1 MRVPYLLSLVALYSN
16 GLPLAMISPF
26 IKQINKVNQPI
37 SIVLC
42 QTSHPGNIGATAR
55 AMKNMALEKLVLIE
69 PLNFPSPQATER
81 ASGADDVLTNAKVCK
96 TLEEGVAHCQWLFG
110 TSARSRAF
118 PWPQLTPK
126 QAAEKILEL
135 RAKGESVGVMFGN
148 EQSGLSNEQLQHC
161 DFHIAIPANP
171 EFSSLNLGSAVQI
184 IAYEIYQAIL
194 NRAETKSTPMTD
206 FGNKATQEEVAGLL
220 EHFEHTAVEIG
231 FLDPKHPKKLL
242 PRLKRLFV
250 KAQLE
255 KEEVNLLRGFLKL
268 VRK

>member
-1 MRVPYLLSLVALYSN
+1 
-16 GLPLAMISPF
+16 MIYPF

-55 AMKNMALEKLVLIE
+55 AMKNMGLEQLVLIE
-69 PLNFPSPQATER
+69 PLNFPSPTATER
-81 ASGADDVLTNAKVCK
+81 ASGADDVLANAKVC
-96 TLEEGVAHCQWLFG
+96 TSLEEGVAHCQWLFG

-126 QAAEKILEL
+126 QAAQKILEFSN
-135 RAKGESVGVMFGN
+135 KGETIGVMFGN
-148 EQSGLSNEQLQHC
+148 EQSGLSNDQLQHC
-161 DFHIAIPANP
+161 DFHIAIPSNP
-171 EFSSLNLGSAVQI
+171 EFSSLNLSQAVQI
-184 IAYEIYQAIL
+184 ISYEIYQAIL
-194 NRAETKSTPMTD
+194 NQIEIKPAPITD
-206 FGNKATQEEVAGLL
+206 FGTKATQEEVAGLL
-220 EHFEHTAVEIG
+220 DHFERIAVEIG

-268 VRK
+268 ATPAKISKP

>member
-1 MRVPYLLSLVALYSN
+1 M
-16 GLPLAMISPF
+16 GLE
-26 IKQINKVNQPI
+26 Q
-37 SIVLC
+37 
-42 QTSHPGNIGATAR
+42 
-55 AMKNMALEKLVLIE
+55 LVLIE
-69 PLNFPSPQATER
+69 PLTFPSPQATER
-81 ASGADDVLTNAKVCK
+81 ASGADDVLANAKICGS
-96 TLEEGVAHCQWLFG
+96 LEEGVAHCQWLFG

-126 QAAEKILEL
+126 DAAQKILLL

-148 EQSGLSNEQLQHC
+148 EQSGLSNDQLQHC
-161 DFHIAIPANP
+161 DFHIAIPSNP

-184 IAYEIYQAIL
+184 ISYEIYQAIL
-194 NRAETKSTPMTD
+194 NQSEAKATPITD
-206 FGNKATQEEVAGLL
+206 FGVKATQEEVAGLL
-220 EHFEHTAVEIG
+220 EHFEQTAVEIG

-268 VRK
+268 ACPAK

>member
-1 MRVPYLLSLVALYSN
+1 M
-16 GLPLAMISPF
+16 
-26 IKQINKVNQPI
+26 NQPI

-42 QTSHPGNIGATAR
+42 QTSHPGNIGASAR
-55 AMKNMALEKLVLIE
+55 AMKNMGLERLVLVE
-69 PLNFPSPQATER
+69 PLSFPNAQATER
-81 ASGADDVLTNAKVCK
+81 ASGADDVLANAKVSA

-126 QAAEKILEL
+126 EAALKIMEM
-135 RAKGESVGVMFGN
+135 KGRGETVGILFGP

-161 DFHIAIPANP
+161 DFHIAIPSNP

-184 IAYEIYQAIL
+184 IAYEIYQALLSQAAVKPAPI
-194 NRAETKSTPMTD
+194 TD
-206 FGNKATQEEVAGLL
+206 FGTKATQEEITGLL
-220 EHFEHTAVEIG
+220 DHFERVAVDIN
-231 FLDPKHPKKLL
+231 FLDPKHPKKLM

-268 VRK
+268 VKKAPFV

>member
-1 MRVPYLLSLVALYSN
+1 
-16 GLPLAMISPF
+16 
-26 IKQINKVNQPI
+26 VNQPI

-42 QTSHPGNIGATAR
+42 QTSHPGNIGASAR
-55 AMKNMALEKLVLIE
+55 AVKNMGLERLILIE
-69 PLNFPSPQATER
+69 PFNFPSAQATER
-81 ASGADDVLTNAKVCK
+81 ASGADDVLANAKVCA
-96 TLEEGVAHCQWLFG
+96 TLEEGVAECQWLFG

-126 QAAEKILEL
+126 EAAQKMLEMKG
-135 RAKGESVGVMFGN
+135 RGESVGILFGP

-161 DFHIAIPANP
+161 DFHIAIPSNP

-184 IAYEIYQAIL
+184 ISYEIFQAL
-194 NRAETKSTPMTD
+194 QSQDAKPTPITD
-206 FGNKATQEEVAGLL
+206 FGTKATQEEIAGLL
-220 EHFEHTAVEIG
+220 DHFERVAVEIN
-231 FLDPKHPKKLL
+231 FLDPKHPKKLM

-268 VRK
+268 VKKAPFV